1 MYRFAIRVFG
11 CQMNTYDADRLRTA
25 LIHKNWKEYPESA
38 ADVIILVTCSIREK
52 AEHKVTSAIGRY
64 DLKYRN
70 TNSPIVIFVGCMAQ
84 RIGIKMAKKFACIKL
99 VSGPRH
105 LGLVAHA
112 IEKVLKDGK
121 RRFLMDDD
129 PRELIDLEV
138 VPTERDNPFKAYVT
152 ITYGCDRFCSYCIV
166 PHVRGRLQSREHN
179 SIVNEVRTLVNTGV
193 SEITLLG
200 QNVDAYGKDKVDGYR
215 FAALLKE
222 VSMIEGLKRLR
233 FTTSHPKDFDE
244 DILEVMDENTSICP
258 AINLPIQSG
267 SDRILQ
273 AMHRGYTVEQYLS
286 LVERIRRVLP
296 HVSLTSDIIVG
307 FPGETEEDFQDSYNL
322 LKKVRYDV
330 VHTAAYSPRDGTLAA
345 VMENQIEKKVKARR
359 LNDINDMQSELTRE
373 LNEEYIGR
381 ELEIL
386 LDGRAPKGAGLFQG
400 RTNTDK
406 VVIVKACEEEIGNFM
421 RVRITKGNN
430 WSLEGERI

>member
-105 LGLVAHA
+105 LGLVPDA

-406 VVIVKACEEEIGNFM
+406 VVIVKACEEEIGSFM

>member
-105 LGLVAHA
+105 LGLVPDA

>member
-105 LGLVAHA
+105 LGLVPDA

-406 VVIVKACEEEIGNFM
+406 VVIVKACEEEIGSFM

-430 WSLEGERI
+430 WSLEGD